1 VWTFPVMYEVAV
13 TAESFRYLFSF
24 LFLSYIRGKG
34 SGSRCVTVSLLELAW
49 DTLGFD
55 GPVTFL
61 FEESDYLISCID
73 AFYKIQIF
81 LTLRNELPRLVLV
94 V

>member
-13 TAESFRYLFSF
+13 TAESFRYLFAF
-24 LFLSYIRGKG
+24 LLSYIRGKG
-34 SGSRCVTVSLLELAW
+34 SGSRCVAVSLLQLAW

-61 FEESDYLISCID
+61 FEESDDLISCID
-73 AFYKIQIF
+73 AF
-81 LTLRNELPRLVLV
+81 L
-94 V
+94 